1 MKKINLDIEDIVHF
15 YNFIFL
21 IFLFYGSIT
30 PETDNLSRLDED

>member
-21 IFLFYGSIT
+21 IFSHCTYKV
-30 PETDNLSRLDED
+30 LDSNTC